1 MNFIPEIEI
10 NTLEELKE
18 FIGFID
24 AINFTENPIS
34 EISVKDNQL
43 NENGYIFRGQYNP
56 IWELTSTLERD
67 FLKNK
72 INITSGNY
80 YDLCSKLLNNYKPLF
95 RGRISEQYLL
105 LDEKYN
111 DELWAFGQHYDLKT
125 PLLDWS
131 YSFFVALYFAFAK
144 KEGKDEKINRRA
156 VFIINRHAHALPF
169 NHGIQ
174 YIEPKLDIGGRLNAQ
189 KGLFTKNLSS
199 DFINLNKEYKNTM
212 EDISKQINQYQN
224 LLDNFDFEKYSFLGN
239 MPSQKNISRFS
250 EIDKFPLNKILIA
263 SHLRNDVLN
272 FLHSINIDSFTLFP
286 DKKGLIEQCHFEL
299 ENMIFE
305 LKMSG
310 Y

>member
-1 MNFIPEIEI
+1 MNSIPEIEI

-18 FIGFID
+18 FISFID

-34 EISVKDNQL
+34 EINVRDNQL
-43 NENGYIFRGQYNP
+43 NENSYIFRGQHNP
-56 IWELTSTLERD
+56 TWELASTLERE
-67 FLKNK
+67 FLENN
-72 INITSGNY
+72 INITSCNY
-80 YDLCSKLLNNYKPLF
+80 HDLCSDLLNNYKPLF
-95 RGRISEQYLL
+95 RGRISEQHLL

-144 KEGKDEKINRRA
+144 KESRDEKISHRA
-156 VFIINRHAHALPF
+156 VFIINHHTIPF

-174 YIEPKLDIGGRLNAQ
+174 YIKPKLDIGGRLNAQ

-199 DFINLNKEYKNTM
+199 DFINLNKEYQNTM
-212 EDISKQINQYQN
+212 KDISKRTSQHQN
-224 LLDNFDFEKYSFLGN
+224 LLDNFDIGKYPFLGN
-239 MPSQKNISRFS
+239 MPSQKNVSRFS
-250 EIDKFPLNKILIA
+250 KIDNFPLNKILIA
-263 SHLRNDVLN
+263 NHLRSNVLN
-272 FLHSINIDSFTLFP
+272 FLHSVNIDSFTLFP

-299 ENMIFE
+299 ENMIFG